1 MLLSLT
7 PPPFTLSVARA
18 IRCTC
23 AAADILI
30 DNVQERGKKG

>member
-1 MLLSLT
+1 MLLSPTLT
-7 PPPFTLSVARA
+7 LFTFSPPRA